1 MMRDKIVIL
10 GAGESGNGSA
20 ILAKKYGYHV
30 FVSDKAAIDVETKHH
45 FDQLGIDWEENT
57 HTLSKMKGAKYVM
70 KSPGIS
76 PKNYLLDKLKSLKIP
91 IVSEIEFASKY
102 TDATLIG
109 ITGSN
114 GKTTTAMLTHHI
126 LKSAGFDVGLV
137 GNIGNSFAKEVAEN
151 DHEYYVL
158 EISSFQLDD
167 IINFAPKIGVITNIT
182 PDHLDRYDYDF
193 SQYLKSK
200 LQINQNQTQRD
211 FLLFNADDPELN
223 KAIKQIDTK
232 ATIHSFGNNTNRKNT
247 TYLENDQI
255 VIKTKKQKTMINT
268 MDITL
273 KGRHNL
279 LNAMAA
285 ITVADLLEVSKETI
299 RESLLNFK
307 GAPHR
312 LEQVLKI
319 QKINFINDSKA
330 TNINSVYFALESMSS
345 PTVWIVGGID
355 KGNDYEV
362 LYPLVREKVKAI
374 VCLGVD
380 NKKII
385 DSFHP
390 FIDIIVETQSMKEA
404 VMIAHK
410 IAEKN
415 ENVLLSPA
423 CASFDLFESY
433 EDRGIQFKKA
443 VREL

>member
-1 MMRDKIVIL
+1 MQNKIVIL
-10 GAGESGNGSA
+10 GAGESGNGAA
-20 ILAKKYGYHV
+20 ILAKKKGYNV
-30 FVSDKAAIDVETKHH
+30 FVSDIGNISDRTKDC
-45 FDQLGIDWEENT
+45 FDQLGIDWEENR
-57 HTLSKMKGAKYVM
+57 HTLSKMYGAQYVM

-76 PKNYLLDKLKSLKIP
+76 SKNPLLNAIKSLKIP
-91 IVSEIEFASKY
+91 VLSEIEFASKY

-126 LKSAGFDVGLV
+126 LKAAGFDVGLA

-151 DHEYYVL
+151 DHKYYVL

-182 PDHLDRYDYDF
+182 PDHLDSYDHDF
-193 SQYLKSK
+193 SKYLKSK
-200 LQINQNQTQRD
+200 LRINQNQTERD
-211 FLLFNADDPELN
+211 FLLFNADDPKLN
-223 KAIKQIDTK
+223 KAIKQIDTP
-232 ATIHSFGNNTNRKNT
+232 ATIHSFGTSFKDSNSTHLN
-247 TYLENDQI
+247 NDQI
-255 VIKTKKQKTMINT
+255 VIKTKKNKTMINT
-268 MDITL
+268 LDFTL

-285 ITVADLLEVSKETI
+285 STVANLLEVSKETI
-299 RESLLNFK
+299 RDSLLNFK

-312 LEQVLKI
+312 LEYVLKI
-319 QKINFINDSKA
+319 QKINYINDSKA
-330 TNINSVYFALESMSS
+330 TNVNAVYFALESMIS
-345 PTVWIVGGID
+345 PTVWIVGGVD
-355 KGNDYEV
+355 KGNDYSL

-380 NKKII
+380 NQKII
-385 DSFHP
+385 DSFNS
-390 FIDIIVETQSMKEA
+390 FVDLILETQSMKEA

-410 IAEKN
+410 IADKN

-423 CASFDLFESY
+423 CASFDLFKNF
-433 EDRGIQFKKA
+433 EDRGMQFKKA

>member
-76 PKNYLLDKLKSLKIP
+76 PKNYLLDKIKSLKIP

-167 IINFAPKIGVITNIT
+167 IINFAPQIGVITNIT

-200 LQINQNQTQRD
+200 LLINQNQTHRD
-211 FLLFNADDPELN
+211 FFLFNADDPELN
-223 KAIKQIDTK
+223 KAIKQIDTQ
-232 ATIHSFGNNTNRKNT
+232 ATIHSFGNNKNGKNT

-307 GAPHR
+307 GVPHR

-374 VCLGVD
+374 VCLGVY

-423 CASFDLFESY
+423 CASFDLFENY